1 MKTTQTISL
10 RRQAGLSMIELMV
23 GMAIGL
29 IGTVIIAAALLANED
44 YKRSTVGTSDAQ
56 VNGALSLYAVERD
69 LRMAGYGFANTNALG
84 CASVSYSRTSFVGA
98 YPAFGLRPIVMTD
111 GGGTVTGTTQVA
123 TGADTLQIVYASE
136 AQRSLPA
143 VLNGAMAA
151 AGTSIVLFDTIGY
164 NGSAT
169 TRGDLVVAVSGA
181 TCSLHQV
188 TAVANATTLTVAA
201 GAAFNGTASPGYAV
215 GSYLFNLGLPVVHN
229 YSVSGNGSL
238 QLLDVFS
245 TTASNVTPTVSATPT
260 NIASG
265 VVDLQADY
273 GIDSNGDGIVDTY
286 TITAPTTAAT
296 WAQVLAIRVA
306 VLVRSANYF
315 RPPTAGGACTATT
328 AAPTWTGGTHFM
340 SDALPSCYKY
350 RSFETVVPLRNM
362 IWKEA

>member
-1 MKTTQTISL
+1 MV
-10 RRQAGLSMIELMV
+10 ELMV

-29 IGTVIIAAALLANED
+29 IGTVIIAAALIANED

-56 VNGALSLYAVERD
+56 VNGALSLYAIERD

-84 CASVSYSRTSFVGA
+84 CASVTYSRTSFVGA

-111 GGGTVTGTTQVA
+111 GGGAVAAGLQTA
-123 TGADTLQIVYASE
+123 TGSDVLQIVYASE
-136 AQRSLPA
+136 ARRSLPA
-143 VLNGAMAA
+143 TLNGAMT
-151 AGTSIVLFDTIGY
+151 AGDTSIVLLDTMGF
-164 NGSAT
+164 NGSVT

-181 TCSLHQV
+181 TCTMHQV
-188 TAVANATTLTVAA
+188 TAIASATTLTIAA
-201 GAAFNGTASPGYAV
+201 GAPFNGTASPGYGV
-215 GSYLFNLGLPVVHN
+215 GAYLFNLGLPVVHS
-229 YSVSGNGSL
+229 YSINANGGL
-238 QLLDVFS
+238 DVLDVFS
-245 TTASNVTPTVSATPT
+245 ATASNVAPTVATTPTT
-260 NIASG
+260 IANG

-273 GIDSNGDGIVDTY
+273 GLDTDGNGVVDSY
-286 TITAPTTAAT
+286 TITAPTTAAG

-306 VLVRSANYF
+306 VLVRSANYNK
-315 RPPTAGGACTATT
+315 PPTAGGACTATT